1 MKIEFKSHILKCKDC
16 ADAVMKKA
24 ASIEGIS
31 NAHLDVPNGYLILD
45 CISHNALISLEM
57 SLAEIG
63 HPIKGFPIEVNE
75 ANDSETELI

>member
-1 MKIEFKSHILKCKDC
+1 MKVEFKSHILKCKDC
-16 ADAVMKKA
+16 ADTVVKKA

-31 NAHLDVPNGYLILD
+31 NTQLDISNGYLILD

-63 HPIKGFPIEVNE
+63 HPIKGFPVKNNE
-75 ANDSETELI
+75 INDSETELI